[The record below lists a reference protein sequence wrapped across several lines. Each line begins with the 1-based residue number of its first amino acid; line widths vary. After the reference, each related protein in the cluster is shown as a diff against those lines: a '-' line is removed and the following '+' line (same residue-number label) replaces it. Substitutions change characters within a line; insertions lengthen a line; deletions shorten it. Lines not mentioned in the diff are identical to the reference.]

1 MLSQDLIQKA
11 RAYALAEIEQYGL
24 PNRILFDIS
33 EKQALLLGEKLW
45 GDVSIILLW
54 IYLMD
59 IKLGQAFA
67 EKRLSEHIQMW
78 ADAAMIF
85 LQQEWVDQTTIDK
98 VVHCIL
104 AHHGTISYES
114 LEAEICANAD
124 CYRFISPAGF
134 FANLHSLGQRGL
146 SFQDSLDQAE
156 KKMEEKY
163 AILSLE
169 ICKNEC
175 ENHYQKLTE
184 YIALSRKELS

>member
-1 MLSQDLIQKA
+1 MISKAIIEKA

-33 EKQALLLGEKLW
+33 EKQGLLLGEKLW
-45 GDVSIILLW
+45 ADLSIVMLW

-67 EKRLSEHIQMW
+67 EKRLSEHIQMG
-78 ADAAMIF
+78 ADAAIVF
-85 LQQEWVDQTTIDK
+85 LQKEWVDQEMIDK

-104 AHHGTISYES
+104 AHHGTIPYES

-124 CYRFISPAGF
+124 CYRFISPVGF
-134 FANLHSLGQRGL
+134 FANLHSLGQRNM
-146 SFQDSLDQAE
+146 SFQEALDQAE
-156 KKMEEKY
+156 KKMEEKHS
-163 AILSLE
+163 ILSLE
-169 ICKNEC
+169 TCKNEC

-184 YIALSRKELS
+184 YIALSRKELG